1 MSIKY
6 NADIDGLRAIAV
18 LFVIFNHLHVS
29 LFQGGFIG
37 VDIFFVISGYLIT
50 SIIYKE
56 MREDRFRIGHFYKK
70 RVIRL
75 APAFF
80 TMLAVVSIISSL
92 LMLPHELMS
101 YFESVIYSTFLMAN
115 VYMRKEV
122 GGYFSTS
129 VEEVPLLHLWSL
141 GVEEQFYLFWPL
153 LLLFLIRKINVK
165 WLIWIVISLI
175 MLSIFYA
182 EQQIL
187 KNAGKAYY
195 KMPVRACEMF
205 LGALICFLPKIKL
218 KETLIQIGIYSS
230 VICLFATAMMFNQL
244 TKFPGL
250 NALIPCLATALI
262 IYLSQISAKKSFILG
277 NSYSVWFGKISYPM
291 YLWHWPLIVFCNI
304 YLIEIG
310 LMTQVLIF
318 VTTISLAY
326 FTYKY
331 IELPARKWVIWSNKK
346 VIVLGFLLPSIGL
359 SAIAGVVKYTH
370 GLPERFDE
378 NVNRQVMALQ
388 SAAHVVRK
396 DCHDAPKDK
405 VILPDTSLCTLGN
418 EKKNNIDLILL
429 GDSHANSLAGAVD
442 LWAKDL
448 GLRGYDPTQSTTL
461 YLPQIELFERRAN
474 DEYVLLSHFKTR
486 NDSLTKL
493 LQDHHYS
500 IAVVS
505 GYFSAYL
512 TEKVKLS
519 DGTGRSNQEVFEDG
533 MRRAFKNIS
542 KASDRVVVILDVPEL
557 KKVKANCEA
566 RVKSLGLSK
575 KCTISA
581 KEIKSRDRQYLEIL
595 ERLKTQFPKLEIVDL
610 NPLLCDQTE
619 CQTSLNDIPLYR
631 DKDNHHLSYYG
642 ALELGREYSEQQE
655 NPLKTR

>member
-18 LFVIFNHLHVS
+18 LFVIFNHLNIS

-50 SIIYKE
+50 SIMYKE
-56 MREDRFRIGHFYKK
+56 MRENRFSLGHFYKK

-80 TMLAVVSIISSL
+80 TMLVAVSIISSL

-141 GVEEQFYLFWPL
+141 GIEEQFYLFWPL
-153 LLLFLIRKINVK
+153 LLLFLIKKINAK

-175 MLSIFYA
+175 MLSVFYA

-218 KETLIQIGIYSS
+218 KGIFIQIGIYSG
-230 VICLFATAMMFNQL
+230 VLCLFATAMLFNQQ

-250 NALIPCLATALI
+250 NALVPCLATALI
-262 IYLSQISAKKSFILG
+262 IYLSQIAVKKSFILG
-277 NSYSVWFGKISYPM
+277 NSYSIWLGKISYPM

-304 YLIEIG
+304 YLIEKDSII
-310 LMTQVLIF
+310 QILIL
-318 VTTISLAY
+318 VATICLAY
-326 FTYKY
+326 LTYRY
-331 IELPARKWVIWSNKK
+331 IELPAKSWMVWSNKK

-610 NPLLCDQTE
+610 NTLLCDQIS
-619 CQTSLNDIPLYR
+619 CNTSLNNIPLYR
-631 DKDNHHLSYYG
+631 DKDNNHLSYFG
-642 ALELGREYSEQQE
+642 AKELGKEYLEIRE
-655 NPLKTR
+655 NPLK